1 MNILLIVFIVLA
13 VWRGWHGMKI
23 GLVDEIGRL
32 LSLVISLFVLSLGI
46 LLYTSVKTDDTKN
59 IVLSVIMIIV
69 TGLAARL
76 MRMVIKSLSAIAHL
90 PVLSVLNGLLG
101 IAIGIAEIVVVLW
114 ILYVVVASFEL
125 GDFGLQIINWTK
137 QSEMLQQLYD
147 MNQIAYWMAAGL

>member
-59 IVLSVIMIIV
+59 IVLSIIMIIV

-90 PVLSVLNGLLG
+90 PVLNALNGLLG